1 MRSRWAA
8 LFIWTA
14 MAVGIAAAGYYWYSV
29 RASAPVAQAKPAPP
43 APEVAVLT
51 ATPRPVSLPLTY
63 AGRVAGFR
71 EVEVR
76 AQVGGVLRKRSYEEG
91 ARVSPGQ
98 VLFRIDPEPYQ
109 VALDRAKAQLAQAQ
123 ASFVQSDQN
132 FRRVEELSRR
142 QVATDKQLDDARAAR
157 SQSEATVK
165 LAEAEVRSATLNLG
179 YTTVSA
185 PVGGTTSL
193 RSPPEGTLIL
203 AQQTLL
209 TTITILDPAYVN
221 FAVTDDEFRSLREM
235 NQKREK
241 PLSADDIMVELRYG
255 DGSLYPTVG
264 KLDVTA
270 STIDAQTGTI
280 HFRALFPNPDGVIL
294 PGQFVRVSLRG
305 VTIENAIVIPQ
316 KAVLQGP
323 QGPFVYV
330 SEEEKAERRPVR
342 LGRQLDEGWIVED
355 GLKGGEQVIIEGVM
369 RVRPGAAIRL
379 AQEGGR
385 DHAPGPRSDQR
396 RKSGQP

>member
-1 MRSRWAA
+1 
-8 LFIWTA
+8 
-14 MAVGIAAAGYYWYSV
+14 
-29 RASAPVAQAKPAPP
+29 
-43 APEVAVLT
+43 
-51 ATPRPVSLPLTY
+51 
-63 AGRVAGFR
+63 FR